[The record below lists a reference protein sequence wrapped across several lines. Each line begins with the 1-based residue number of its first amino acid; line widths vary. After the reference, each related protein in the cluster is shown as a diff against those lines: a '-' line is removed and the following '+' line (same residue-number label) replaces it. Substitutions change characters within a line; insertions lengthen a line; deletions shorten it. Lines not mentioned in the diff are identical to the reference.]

1 LGSYSGFMS
10 LREVFDE
17 LAGGGDADP
26 AEALADRG
34 YGELP
39 DPLLS
44 EAIVSY
50 ADTAPVE
57 VAEHLAPFVMVHS
70 AVPVDRVDEVPAGDG
85 LALLATAPEPIVP
98 DEMEAEQPEAV
109 APEAEDPFFGEE
121 PEEFEFGHGAEELA
135 AWDDDA
141 ASMDIPAIDV
151 AEMADFEA
159 DAPAADE
166 WLVRPEVTA
175 PEPDQAEDEDGGDAA
190 AG

>member
-1 LGSYSGFMS
+1 MS

-17 LAGGGDADP
+17 LAGGGEADP
-26 AEALADRG
+26 ADALADRG

-85 LALLATAPEPIVP
+85 LALLATAPEPIVS
-98 DEMEAEQPEAV
+98 DEPAAEQPETA
-109 APEAEDPFFGEE
+109 APEAEDPFFEG
-121 PEEFEFGHGAEELA
+121 EFEFGHGAEELA
-135 AWDDDA
+135 VEEVEAGDGSA
-141 ASMDIPAIDV
+141 AAIDV
-151 AEMADFEA
+151 PEPALDFDLEAPVADSWLERAEVTGPELAEA
-159 DAPAADE
+159 DH
-166 WLVRPEVTA
+166 
-175 PEPDQAEDEDGGDAA
+175 EDGDA
-190 AG
+190 G